1 MLVVLDLVEDHAA
14 ELVLRAV
21 ELERVSV
28 RHRGESGVT
37 PPWGASLVEAL
48 RRWGD

>member
-1 MLVVLDLVEDHAA
+1 MLVALDLVEDHAA

-28 RHRGESGVT
+28 RHRWESGVT
-37 PPWGASLVEAL
+37 GELSLVEDIWS
-48 RRWGD
+48 WG